1 MTKMLKATLR
11 FPDGKE
17 HTLRTYA
24 DGAKKPEEIYAD
36 MLKGG
41 AVIVES
47 EWIDTLTEHR
57 KKWNE
62 ENPDLQIPLDF

>member
-24 DGAKKPEEIYAD
+24 DDAKNPEEIYAD